1 MRLKKK
7 GKLLILV
14 CNTVLIILLII
25 QSLTHNT
32 RTDIIDI
39 ATYILAI
46 SIFIL
51 IAVDI
56 IRNNEHK

>member
-1 MRLKKK
+1 MRLEKK

-46 SIFIL
+46 SIFL
-51 IAVDI
+51 FIAVDI
-56 IRNNEHK
+56 IRNKEHK

>member
-1 MRLKKK
+1 MKLEKK

-14 CNTVLIILLII
+14 CNTVLIILLIL